1 VNGAKFNNSMP
12 SFPLTDQDIANVLT
26 YVYNSFGNSG
36 LEVTSDEVKL
46 LRAEPPDA
54 SGPAPAAVKSQYE

>member
-1 VNGAKFNNSMP
+1 MP

-36 LEVTSDEVKL
+36 LEVTPEEIKA
-46 LRAEPPDA
+46 LRAQPPA
-54 SGPAPAAVKSQYE
+54 LSRTPAPKSPFE